1 MRRVER
7 TEIVI
12 GAALM
17 AAAAVL
23 ALMDRMRRKRFGN
36 CREPGRFRLIRPD
49 GFLYKHLEDKM
60 YTDDGKVSRRW
71 KG

>member
-1 MRRVER
+1 MER
-7 TEIVI
+7 TEIAA

-17 AAAAVL
+17 AAAAAF
-23 ALMDRMRRKRFGN
+23 ALTDRMRRNRFVN
-36 CREPGRFRLIRPD
+36 CREPGRFRVIRPD
-49 GFLYKHLEDKM
+49 GFLYKRLEDKM